1 MAVDADPP
9 LSQSAQRRIGRPK
22 DSDGERTR
30 QLLLDVAFQRLATVG
45 YDRMNLEDVAREVGI
60 TRGGIYRYFPTKP
73 ELARAAVL
81 KWSKGVQ
88 STEDSFCEL
97 AKDARGLREQLRAF
111 VLACVRQTLG
121 DPQPATRFFELGALG
136 EHDEVLAD
144 LYKQQSSYVR
154 ARVRGLVADGAR
166 RGELAQGAD
175 QEEVIETVLGLIWVM
190 SKAASAAPND
200 RVRAQIT
207 RVYDVLLQDPP
218 WLA

>member
-1 MAVDADPP
+1 MPIDGDLPP
-9 LSQSAQRRIGRPK
+9 SPPIRRRIGRPK
-22 DSDGERTR
+22 DADGERTR

-73 ELARAAVL
+73 DLARAALL
-81 KWSKGVQ
+81 KGSKGVQ
-88 STEDSFCEL
+88 DTEDAFCEL

-111 VLACVRQTLG
+111 VLACVQQTLG
-121 DPQPATRFFELGALG
+121 DPQPTMRFFELGALG
-136 EHDEVLAD
+136 EHDEVLAA

-154 ARVRGLVADGAR
+154 GRVRGLVADGAR
-166 RGELAQGAD
+166 RGELAKGAH
-175 QEEVIETVLGLIWVM
+175 QEDVTETVLGLIWVM
-190 SKAASAAPND
+190 SKAAATAPSE
-200 RVRAQIT
+200 RVRSQIT